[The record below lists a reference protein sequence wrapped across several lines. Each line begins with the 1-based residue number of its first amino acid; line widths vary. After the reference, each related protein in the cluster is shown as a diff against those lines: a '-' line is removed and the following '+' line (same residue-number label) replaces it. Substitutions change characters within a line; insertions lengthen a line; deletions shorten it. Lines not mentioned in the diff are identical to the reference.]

1 MPIPIIDIFAGPGGL
16 NEGFSHI
23 RDSRGRAV
31 FRTVASIECE
41 PWAHRTL
48 ELRALFR
55 KLRHEGDTANYYRYV
70 REEITRE
77 ELFAKSL
84 DLAKKAKEEA
94 LLATLGES
102 EAANQD
108 IDRRIASALAET
120 GSDECILI
128 GGPPC
133 QAYSLVGRA
142 RRAREDIEV
151 FEADHKHFLYKEYL
165 RIVRRFRP
173 AVFLM
178 ENVTGLLSAKHSGS
192 KMFEMICSDL
202 RGAGYSLHSVNTP
215 ESLLKDFADPRNFV
229 VHAEDFNVPQS
240 RARVFILGLRNDL
253 GLKASTL
260 VRPKGEMVTVADVLS
275 DLPKIRS
282 RLSKE
287 MDSVENWRNAIGQLG
302 GYQFDGLDERFRST
316 LRDRLDTLPWSY
328 GLGRRQ
334 MPKGDQLP
342 ERLSDWYSDRDC
354 PVLMNHN
361 SRGHMRKDLMRY
373 FYWSH
378 YASHFGRSPTLSD
391 VPHFLRPAHGNVSG
405 DAKNLP
411 FGDRFRVQLKS
422 KPSTT
427 VVSHIAKDGHY
438 YIHYEPK
445 QCRSLSVREAAR
457 LQTFPDNYF
466 FEGAVTDQYRQV
478 GNAVPPYL
486 ASQIATVVHSIL
498 SGTRTQAAAV

>member
-1 MPIPIIDIFAGPGGL
+1 VPIPIIDIFAGPGGL
-16 NEGFSHI
+16 NEGFSQI
-23 RDSRGRAV
+23 RDVRGRPV
-31 FRTVASIECE
+31 FCTVASIECE
-41 PWAHRTL
+41 EWAHRTL

-55 KLRHEGDTANYYRYV
+55 RLRNEGDTANYYRYV

-84 DLAKKAKEEA
+84 DHGKAAKEEA
-94 LLATLGES
+94 VLATLGES
-102 EAANQD
+102 DARNLE
-108 IDRRIASALAET
+108 IEKKIASALAAS

-151 FEADHKHFLYKEYL
+151 FESDHKHFLYREYL

-178 ENVTGLLSAKHSGS
+178 ENVTGLLSAKHGGS
-192 KMFEMICSDL
+192 KMFEMICADL
-202 RGAGYSLHSVNTP
+202 RGAGYTLHSVNTP
-215 ESLLKDFADPRNFV
+215 EARLELDDPRHFV
-229 VHAEDFNVPQS
+229 VHSEEFNVPQS
-240 RARVFILGLRNDL
+240 RARVFILGLRADL

-260 VRPKGEMVTVADVLS
+260 IRPKGDPVTVANVLG

-287 MDSVENWRNAIGQLG
+287 EDSMENWRAAIGQLRT
-302 GYQFDGLDERFRST
+302 YQFDGLEERFRES
-316 LRDRLDTLPWSY
+316 LFDRLDSLPWSY
-328 GLGRRQ
+328 ALGRRQ
-334 MPKGDQLP
+334 LAKGKELP
-342 ERLSDWYSDRDC
+342 ERLSEWYSDPDC

-361 SRGHMRKDLMRY
+361 SRGHMKKDLMRY
-373 FYWSH
+373 FFWSH
-378 YASHFGRSPTLSD
+378 YASHYGRSPTLSD
-391 VPHFLRPAHGNVSG
+391 VPHFMRPAHENVTG

-411 FGDRFRVQLKS
+411 FGDRFRVQLRS
-422 KPSTT
+422 KPATT

-486 ASQIATVVHSIL
+486 ASQIAKVVHSVL
-498 SGTRTQAAAV
+498 SGSTKQASAV